1 VVAHVGALTT
11 EDRCALAGMAGFV
24 VPLHVV
30 GFGVLVTMVI
40 GPRRAREEDGR
51 RVRGDE
57 LARVHERDIAGKWAE
72 VGGMTAGST
81 HRYYIRSSAGRG
93 SPRLR

>member
-1 VVAHVGALTT
+1 VL
-11 EDRCALAGMAGFV
+11 
-24 VPLHVV
+24 LHVV

-72 VGGMTAGST
+72 VGGLTAGST
-81 HRYYIRSSAGRG
+81 HSEPRGCGCPKLGSRPLTCCFAGDG
-93 SPRLR
+93 YPA